1 MLLTKTRK
9 LLYNGRHR
17 GSKQHTAK
25 QVAPVE
31 YQMIGTGTIS
41 LLDFGFV

>member
-1 MLLTKTRK
+1 MLLTKTSI

-17 GSKQHTAK
+17 GTKQHTAK

-41 LLDFGFV
+41 LFDFGFV